1 MNKLDNLLNQLEANV
16 SRHETLNQNISQ
28 ANVGWHIEHS
38 LLTINRI
45 TNFLIKSNPNDY
57 QWNFNLI
64 RIVLMTTKKF
74 PRGKG
79 KAPEVVQPKGNIDR
93 NSLLTHIL
101 LTRNKINELNTLPK
115 DKYFEH
121 PYFGKMKLK
130 QSMGFLEIH
139 TKHHLDIID
148 DIINQLD

>member
-16 SRHETLNQNISQ
+16 SHHETLNQKVSEATI
-28 ANVGWHIEHS
+28 GWHIEHS
-38 LLTINRI
+38 LLVINGI
-45 TNFLIKSNPNDY
+45 TNRLIKSNPNDY
-57 QWNFNLI
+57 TWKFSFI

-79 KAPEVVQPKGNIDR
+79 KAPEVVQPKGNIDK

-121 PYFGKMKLK
+121 HFFGKLKLK
-130 QSMGFLEIH
+130 QAINFLEIH
-139 TKHHLDIID
+139 TKHHLDIIA
-148 DIINQLD
+148 DIINQ